1 MLGSGRVESTGSRMK
16 LSLKLTPRFPPREPR
31 VAVTIEA
38 SLLLPGDEVVP
49 IAIRNISAE
58 GFMAETP
65 VVVSC
70 EGWVGVSLPGCGIVP
85 ARVRWSAE
93 GELGAQFRRP
103 LDLERLGV
111 AAADGSDKPLFRS
124 RLVQGPL

>member
-1 MLGSGRVESTGSRMK
+1 MK

-38 SLLLPGDEVVP
+38 TLLLPGDEVVP
-49 IAIRNISAE
+49 IAIRNISAD

-65 VVVSC
+65 REIAC
-70 EGWVGVSLPGCGIVP
+70 DGWVGVSLPGCGIVP
-85 ARVRWSAE
+85 ARIRWSAD

-111 AAADGSDKPLFRS
+111 ASTDGADQALFRS
-124 RLVQGPL
+124 RVVQGPL

>member
-1 MLGSGRVESTGSRMK
+1 MK

-31 VAVTIEA
+31 MSVTIEA
-38 SLLLPGDEVVP
+38 ALLLPGDEVVP

-65 VVVSC
+65 ITIVA
-70 EGWVGVSLPGCGIVP
+70 EGWIGVALPGCGIVP
-85 ARVRWSAE
+85 ARLRWSE
-93 GELGAQFRRP
+93 DGEIGAQFRRP

-111 AAADGSDKPLFRS
+111 ATADQSLFKS